1 MGLLQQIQNLIVT
14 SLPTTIIA
22 FLFFLFA
29 RSVFFRPITRVLAER
44 SARTEGAKSEA
55 ARLDGQAQEKMS
67 MYHRA
72 LDRVRAEIYNEQE
85 AARHAAL
92 EQRAAIVRESRAR
105 STERVREAKQRLDRE
120 LAAVR
125 DQVERETG
133 RLAEEAARAVL
144 AETAPTRVSIG
155 EV

>member
-1 MGLLQQIQNLIVT
+1 VGLLQQIQNLILA

-44 SARTEGAKSEA
+44 AARTEGAKSDA
-55 ARLDGQAQEKMS
+55 SRLDGQAQEKMS

-72 LDRVRAEIYNEQE
+72 LDKVRAEIYSEQE
-85 AARHAAL
+85 TARRAAL
-92 EQRAAIVRESRAR
+92 EQRASIVRESRAR
-105 STERVREAKQRLDRE
+105 STERVREAKERLDKE

-125 DQVERETG
+125 GQVEAETG

-144 AETAPTRVSIG
+144 AETRPTRVSMG